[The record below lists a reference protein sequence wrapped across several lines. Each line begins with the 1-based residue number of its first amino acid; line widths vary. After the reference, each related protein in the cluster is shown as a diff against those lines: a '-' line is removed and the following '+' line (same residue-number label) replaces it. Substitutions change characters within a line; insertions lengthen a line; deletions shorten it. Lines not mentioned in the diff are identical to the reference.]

1 VIRLAPIIGILSA
14 LLASAEASRA
24 EPSIPVAVFDVVLI
38 NTAEVSSTP
47 AELERARALE
57 RQLRDALS
65 HSGRYRVV
73 ELSPGD
79 AALDLRHCN
88 GCELPVARQAGAT
101 ETVITWVHKVS
112 ELILNINMEI
122 DDATTGARLRSGSV
136 DIRGNTDESWTR
148 GLSYL
153 LENQILAD
161 PDGKKE

>member
-1 VIRLAPIIGILSA
+1 VIRLAAIIGILSA
-14 LLASAEASRA
+14 LAAAGASGA
-24 EPSIPVAVFDVVLI
+24 EPPIPVAVFDVVLI

-47 AELERARALE
+47 AELDRAQALG

-65 HSGRYRVV
+65 RSGRYRVV
-73 ELSPGD
+73 ELSPDD

-112 ELILNINMEI
+112 ELILNINLEI
-122 DDATTGARLRSGSV
+122 DDAMTGATVRRGSV

-148 GLSYL
+148 GLRYL
-153 LENQILAD
+153 LENQILAT
-161 PDGKKE
+161 PDATKE